1 MTKQRTPLGF
11 LTTLG
16 LVLASQG
23 LAGCSG
29 NSTTNTATAS
39 TAPVD
44 LPASVSEQWRG
55 KVVLADFWATWCGPC
70 RASSPNVQM
79 LHEQFAGDDNVLVVG
94 VHADDGVDNPGAYL
108 DENGYTYGFVEK
120 GQDVANAFD
129 VHALPTFVLL
139 DTNGRE
145 VMRHV
150 GMMSL
155 KQREAFAT
163 KIASLRAGG

>member
-1 MTKQRTPLGF
+1 MQRTPLGF

-29 NSTTNTATAS
+29 GSPTTTATATTS
-39 TAPVD
+39 PVE
-44 LPASVSEQWRG
+44 LPAAVRDEWQG

-70 RASSPNVQM
+70 RASSPNVQI
-79 LHEQFAGDDNVLVVG
+79 LHDQFAADDNVLVVG
-94 VHADDGVDNPGAYL
+94 VHADDGVENPGSYL
-108 DENGYTYGFVEK
+108 DEHGYTYGFVEK
-120 GQDVANAFD
+120 GQNVANAFE

-139 DTNGRE
+139 DTEGRE

-150 GMMSL
+150 GMMTL
-155 KQREAFAT
+155 KAREQFAA
-163 KIASLRAGG
+163 KITSLRASG